1 MKPILKTALAVA
13 AVGSVVAGGALTSAV
28 AHHSFPATYHVD
40 RTQTIRGRVVA
51 FLFRNPH
58 SFVQVMAPD
67 TGGTMQ
73 RWAVEWSAGAALAAD
88 NVNARTLSVGDV
100 VTITGN
106 PARNAADHRLR
117 MNSIRRPADGWGW
130 SGNVE

>member
-1 MKPILKTALAVA
+1 MRIKQALVA
-13 AVGSVVAGGALTSAV
+13 IMLLAGAGGATPAL

-40 RTQTIRGRVVA
+40 QTQTISGTVVA

-58 SFVQVMAPD
+58 SFVQIMAPD
-67 TGGTMQ
+67 KSGKMQ
-73 RWAVEWSAGAALAAD
+73 RWAVEWSAGAALSGQGVTAA
-88 NVNARTLSVGDV
+88 TLKVGDK

-117 MNSIRRPADGWGW
+117 MNKIQRPKDGWSW
-130 SGNVE
+130 SGSVE

>member
-1 MKPILKTALAVA
+1 MKTILKAILATAIVAGTAGVA
-13 AVGSVVAGGALTSAV
+13 A

-67 TGGTMQ
+67 ADGNMQ
-73 RWAVEWSAGAALAAD
+73 RWAVEWSAGAALASQ

-100 VTITGN
+100 VTIVGN
-106 PARNAADHRLR
+106 PGRNVADHRLR
-117 MNSIRRPADGWGW
+117 MNSIRRPADGWNW

>member
-13 AVGSVVAGGALTSAV
+13 AAGSVVAGGALTSV
-28 AHHSFPATYHVD
+28 TAHHSFPATYHVD

-67 TGGTMQ
+67 ADGTMQ
-73 RWAVEWSAGAALAAD
+73 RWAVEWSAGAALASQ

-100 VTITGN
+100 VTIVGN
-106 PARNAADHRLR
+106 PGRNVADHRLR
-117 MNSIRRPADGWGW
+117 MNSIRRPADGWNW
-130 SGNVE
+130 SGAVE

>member
-1 MKPILKTALAVA
+1 MKKMLKPLIALAIVTGTVGTAL
-13 AVGSVVAGGALTSAV
+13 

-67 TGGTMQ
+67 AGGTQ
-73 RWAVEWSAGAALAAD
+73 RRWAIEWSAGAALAAD

-100 VTITGN
+100 VTVVGN
-106 PARNAADHRLR
+106 PGRTATDYRMR
-117 MNSIRRPADGWGW
+117 MNSITRPADGWRW

>member
-1 MKPILKTALAVA
+1 MKTILKASMAVA
-13 AVGSVVAGGALTSAV
+13 IVAATAGVVA

-40 RTQTIRGRVVA
+40 QTQTIRGRVVA

-67 TGGTMQ
+67 ANGTMQ
-73 RWAVEWSAGAALAAD
+73 RWAVEWSAGAALASQ

-130 SGNVE
+130 SGTVE

>member
-1 MKPILKTALAVA
+1 MKTILKASLAVVMVA
-13 AVGSVVAGGALTSAV
+13 ATAGVAV

-40 RTQTIRGRVVA
+40 QTQTIRGRVVA

-67 TGGTMQ
+67 ASGTMQ
-73 RWAVEWSAGAALAAD
+73 RWAVEWSAGAALASQ

-106 PARNAADHRLR
+106 PGRNAADHRLR

-130 SGNVE
+130 SGTVE